1 MNIFI
6 IPFLLLSYSQ
16 NNINRNFQN
25 NNDLCMIKYLEN
37 HTQVDNS
44 AREVTIYE
52 PGFKMNDYFSHLSRY
67 SSYNIKGSCGYVS
80 LLQLLSYVDT
90 FVNDD
95 IIPEVYEKQNTES
108 VTFNETKKQSPGL
121 ISFDIKNNQSIYD
134 FANKH
139 YKEDFQAYLIKKM
152 NEIKNIKPSNRGY

>member
-52 PGFKMNDYFSHLSRY
+52 HGFKMNDYFSHLSRY